1 MRATGMLT
9 HALRQFMRCVAIAVC
24 ASVSSGCTWTL
35 LTAADTAGSLVQA
48 GMSVASKYSSPN
60 YVTGAPAS
68 LRSICIEL
76 NQTMPAGDIVPVLQI
91 ALQRRGVDSMVYNP
105 GTSPPGC
112 EAMLVYATTTSWGN
126 PSFSDDPEA
135 YLSAIDLTL
144 LRQGH
149 VLVTARYQ
157 AHGYTLDRF
166 SSAQQKVDALVDKM
180 VASRGP

>member
-1 MRATGMLT
+1 M
-9 HALRQFMRCVAIAVC
+9 
-24 ASVSSGCTWTL
+24 SGCTWTL

-48 GMSVASKYSSPN
+48 SMSVASRYSSPD

-68 LRSICIEL
+68 LKSVCIEL
-76 NQTMPAGDIVPVLQI
+76 NQTVSAGDFVPVLQM

-112 EAMLVYATTTSWGN
+112 EAMLVYSTTTSWAN
-126 PSFSDDPEA
+126 PSFSDDPQA

-144 LRQGH
+144 VRQGR

-166 SSAQQKVDALVDKM
+166 SSARQKVDALVDKLV
-180 VASRGP
+180 VAHGT